1 MIQKMEHT
9 RVGVRGQ
16 VLGVGG
22 FSPEQLAWLNKIKD
36 DVQGSTNVVGGR
48 MPGTTQISQN
58 AEMTVNDFNYISF
71 NQEGGLLKARELF
84 GEKLEDLLEE
94 LNCELIA

>member
-1 MIQKMEHT
+1 M
-9 RVGVRGQ
+9 RGQ
-16 VLGVGG
+16 VLGVG

-48 MPGTTQISQN
+48 TPGTTQIAQN
-58 AEMTVNDFNYISF
+58 AEMTVDDFNYIPF

-84 GEKLEDLLEE
+84 GKDLDKLIQE
-94 LNCELIA
+94 LNGCLIA